1 MPVFKT
7 PDPPPPHTHVSDFN
21 STISKEIVQKSCVS
35 VGGSSFVLKM
45 DTWGG
50 LLDCIQILAKKLF
63 PPGFECGPIEKS
75 SYPPSHPICTWFL
88 DDPLRKMRETKKKQT
103 KRIGKQSKIWS
114 LRDDYWPKFDVKI
127 PKAIQNRW
135 TMLKAL
141 ENGPCQEQ
149 IVKEWWSGY
158 KRVSDYVI
166 CCENCSNMSQQS

>member
-35 VGGSSFVLKM
+35 VGGSSFVLKT

-50 LLDCIQILAKKLF
+50 LLDCIQILVKKLF
-63 PPGFECGPIEKS
+63 PPGFECRPIEKTFVS
-75 SYPPSHPICTWFL
+75 PPPTAYVIFGWSLKEDAWN
-88 DDPLRKMRETKKKQT
+88 EKKQT

-114 LRDDYWPKFDVKI
+114 LRDDYWPKFDMKI
-127 PKAIQNRW
+127 AKAIQNRC

-141 ENGPCQEQ
+141 ENGTCEEQ